1 MEKAQLVLIGLLIF
15 LIQSVSADV
24 IATSSFP
31 KFSGTV
37 VDSANLLSISAEK
50 KIIALLSK
58 HKSTTTNQVV
68 VVTVPSLE
76 TKQGDLT
83 IEQYGLGLA
92 REWELGEKGKDNG
105 LLFLVAQRDKKIRIE
120 VGYGLEGTMTDAIA
134 SSIIRHHVL
143 PNFKR
148 GRFNR
153 GILEG
158 SQQIIEVL
166 SGEASESHEKK
177 KIKTELL
184 SRLETFFLGPL
195 LVFPFVLFGWLHNY
209 RVDYLNRERLRWRNK
224 YLKIPYLRNS
234 DGSWYSGNDLI
245 FRGRADKERRQLEAK
260 IDDWNNRGE
269 PGSWRDEG
277 VFSGGGG
284 GFGGAGASGGW

>member
-1 MEKAQLVLIGLLIF
+1 MIMEKAQLVLIGLLIF

-134 SSIIRHHVL
+134 SSIVTS
-143 PNFKR
+143 PK
-148 GRFNR
+148 
-153 GILEG
+153 
-158 SQQIIEVL
+158 SL
-166 SGEASESHEKK
+166 SS
-177 KIKTELL
+177 IT
-184 SRLETFFLGPL
+184 
-195 LVFPFVLFGWLHNY
+195 
-209 RVDYLNRERLRWRNK
+209 
-224 YLKIPYLRNS
+224 
-234 DGSWYSGNDLI
+234 
-245 FRGRADKERRQLEAK
+245 
-260 IDDWNNRGE
+260 
-269 PGSWRDEG
+269 
-277 VFSGGGG
+277 
-284 GFGGAGASGGW
+284 